1 MAEKIYRIREFA
13 KLLKVCPR
21 TLWRWDE
28 AGTLKAKR
36 TNGGQRFYTHDQYL
50 AYLGINEQKEERKN
64 VIYTRVST
72 RKQKDDLENQKQYV
86 FDFCAKHGIA
96 ITEMLSDFGSGL
108 NYKRKSW
115 NKLLFDVI
123 DKKIDKIIISGKDRF
138 VRFGFDWFEKF
149 CEHFGTKIIVIDNKE
164 NTDGYS
170 ELVRD
175 IVSILHV
182 FSCRLYGLRK
192 YKEGIKREF
201 NGKHG

>member
-1 MAEKIYRIREFA
+1 M
-13 KLLKVCPR
+13 
-21 TLWRWDE
+21 
-28 AGTLKAKR
+28 
-36 TNGGQRFYTHDQYL
+36 
-50 AYLGINEQKEERKN
+50 
-64 VIYTRVST
+64 ST
-72 RKQKDDLENQKQYV
+72 RKQKDDLENQKQHV
-86 FDFCAKHGIA
+86 FDFCAKHDIA

-108 NYKRKSW
+108 NYKRKNW

-123 DKKIDKIIISGKDRF
+123 DKKIDKIVISSKDRF

-149 CEHFGTKIIVIDNKE
+149 CEHFGAKIIVINNE
-164 NTDGYS
+164 ESANGYN

-192 YKEGIKREF
+192 YKESIRREF